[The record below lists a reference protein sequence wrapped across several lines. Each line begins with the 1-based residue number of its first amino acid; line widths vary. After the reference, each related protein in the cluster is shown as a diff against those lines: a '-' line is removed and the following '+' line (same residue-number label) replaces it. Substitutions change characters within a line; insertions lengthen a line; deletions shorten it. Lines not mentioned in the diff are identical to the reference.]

1 MTKIS
6 KGFLVISI
14 LLATIIVIGQVK
26 IIFNKSNLP
35 QGENNQATEEQ
46 KVEEIKYLSKSDREE
61 ELSYYESLYSVCIY
75 RIENEGMND
84 YLAEDIRKTISYK
97 IPEIAALS
105 IEDKYKDNLLDA
117 LTGIMISMEE
127 YLNGN
132 LDKSVEWVERAEQK
146 YNLYKQV
153 KEDS

>member
-1 MTKIS
+1 
-6 KGFLVISI
+6 
-14 LLATIIVIGQVK
+14 
-26 IIFNKSNLP
+26 
-35 QGENNQATEEQ
+35 
-46 KVEEIKYLSKSDREE
+46 
-61 ELSYYESLYSVCIY
+61 
-75 RIENEGMND
+75 MND

-146 YNLYKQV
+146 YNLYEQV